1 MKARSN
7 GAVRDWLGFGAMCVG
22 MFVAL
27 LDIQV
32 VSAVLPAMGSALHT
46 GLDRLSWIQTA
57 YLTGEVIAVALS
69 GRLSRALSTTGAFS
83 AATIGFVIA
92 SAGCAASSD
101 FASLVVWRTIQ
112 GLCGGVI
119 IPTVFSAGYRIF
131 PKQLQARALLLAGG
145 VAMLAPSLGPLVG
158 GFIGERLSWNWVFLI
173 NVPTGIVVAA
183 TAYAAVHVDE
193 PDPRAWKA
201 IDLPALLGLAGSLTM
216 LQVLLKLAPGDHWRS
231 WRDLGLCCG
240 TVLAGAVFVTR
251 SVGARLP
258 LVDLT
263 PLKSTS
269 FAAACALNFVV
280 GSALYGCVYVLP
292 LFLGFVRRHSSLE
305 IGLIMTVMGATQLI
319 AAPLATLASKRFS
332 AAWLTAVGLALFGAG
347 LVLNAFSTP
356 ESDAAALFWPQ
367 VLRGAAAMFCIL
379 PLTTAA
385 LDPQPQGQLANASAL
400 LNLMRNLGGAIG
412 IGIVDTVI
420 NVRPPAIASHL
431 TTMLLAGNRDAAAFV
446 GLPTSLFRG
455 TPLHGVGPAQL
466 AFARPLVERAALTVA
481 FNEAWLILGG
491 LTIAAL
497 AITPLLRQ
505 NAPPP

>member
-1 MKARSN
+1 
-7 GAVRDWLGFGAMCVG
+7 

-46 GLDRLSWIQTA
+46 GIDRLSWIQTT

-83 AATIGFVIA
+83 GATIGFVIA

-101 FASLVVWRTIQ
+101 FGSLIVWRTIQ
-112 GLCGGVI
+112 GLCGGLI

-131 PKQLQARALLLAGG
+131 PKDLQARAVLLAGG

-173 NVPTGIVVAA
+173 NVPTGIVVAVM
-183 TAYAAVHVDE
+183 AYAAVRVDE
-193 PDPRAWKA
+193 PDPRAWKD
-201 IDLPALLGLAGSLTM
+201 IDAVALLALAGSLAM
-216 LQVLLKLAPGDHWRS
+216 LQVLLKLAPGDHWRN
-231 WRDLGLCCG
+231 WRDLALCCG
-240 TVLAGAVFVTR
+240 TVLAAAVFVLR
-251 SVGARLP
+251 SVRTQRP

-269 FAAACALNFVV
+269 FAAACSLNFIV
-280 GSALYGCVYVLP
+280 GSALYGCVYVMP
-292 LFLGFVRRHSSLE
+292 LFLGFVRGHSSLD
-305 IGLIMTVMGATQLI
+305 IGLIMTVMGAAQLI
-319 AAPLATLASKRFS
+319 AAPLATLAAKRFS
-332 AAWLTAVGLALFGAG
+332 PPVLTTFGLALFGAG
-347 LVLNAFSTP
+347 LLLNASSTP
-356 ESDAAALFWPQ
+356 RSDAAALFWPQ
-367 VLRGAAAMFCIL
+367 VLRGAGAMFCIL

-385 LDPQPQGQLANASAL
+385 LDPQPERQLANASAL

-412 IGIVDTVI
+412 IGIVDTVV

-431 TTMLLAGNRDAAAFV
+431 ATKLLAGNRGAASFV
-446 GLPTSLFRG
+446 GLPPALFNG
-455 TPLHGVGPAQL
+455 TPLHGVGSAEL
-466 AFARPLVERAALTVA
+466 AFARPLVEHAALTAA

-497 AITPLLRQ
+497 AIIPLLREKST
-505 NAPPP
+505 PL